1 MSQSARRSSI
11 SAPLSAPPDP
21 PRLDLRGVLA
31 RWGRLGILGVGGPQ
45 AHTALLREMMVEREQ
60 WLSSREFQDAVAAT
74 SLLPGP
80 ASTQLA
86 IFCARAVAGV
96 KGAIVGGLAFIV
108 PGFVLIVLLA
118 ELFLAH
124 GRNDAVRGASAGVAA
139 AVVVV
144 IVVAGIGFARGFA
157 DAQGAL
163 LVRSVLYAVAG
174 AAATVSLGPWVLA
187 VLLGSGIVEVALRLR
202 KPAALVWL
210 GSTAK
215 LGPLVWT
222 AFKVGGLSFGGGLVI
237 IPLMQ
242 HDVVTSHHWLTDR
255 QFADAVAL
263 GQLTPGPV
271 VLTVSVV
278 GYAVAG
284 VAGAA
289 LAAAVAFAPSF
300 AFVLAGAPYFRQLRE
315 RPGPRAFL
323 DGAGPAA
330 VGAIFGAAALLAP
343 QAWKEW
349 WQPLVVLAAVVAA
362 LLGRSSFFVLVLGL
376 ALGLLAAAAGL
387 PLPR

>member
-1 MSQSARRSSI
+1 
-11 SAPLSAPPDP
+11 
-21 PRLDLRGVLA
+21 
-31 RWGRLGILGVGGPQ
+31 
-45 AHTALLREMMVEREQ
+45 MMVEREQ
-60 WLSSREFQDAVAAT
+60 WLTAREFQDAVAAT

-96 KGAIVGGLAFIV
+96 RGAILGGLAFIV

-157 DAQGAL
+157 DVHGAL
-163 LVRSVLYAVAG
+163 LLRGVLYAVAG

-215 LGPLVWT
+215 IPALIWT

-242 HDVVTSHHWLTDR
+242 HDVVHSHHWLTER

-263 GQLTPGPV
+263 GSSRRPRSAHGQRGRLRRLGRRGRSPRRGGRLRALVRVRPRRRATYFPG
-271 VLTVSVV
+271 SCAR
-278 GYAVAG
+278 G
-284 VAGAA
+284 
-289 LAAAVAFAPSF
+289 
-300 AFVLAGAPYFRQLRE
+300 
-315 RPGPRAFL
+315 PGPRAFL

-362 LLGRSSFFVLVLGL
+362 LLGRSSFFVLLLGL
-376 ALGLLAAAAGL
+376 ALGLLAAAAGASAAAL
-387 PLPR
+387 TCDFLALAGSDAAATGR

>member
-1 MSQSARRSSI
+1 
-11 SAPLSAPPDP
+11 
-21 PRLDLRGVLA
+21 
-31 RWGRLGILGVGGPQ
+31 
-45 AHTALLREMMVEREQ
+45 MMVEREH
-60 WLSSREFQDAVAAT
+60 WLSAREFQDAVAAT

-86 IFCARAVAGV
+86 IFCARAVAGI

-108 PGFVLIVLLA
+108 PGFILIVALS
-118 ELFLAH
+118 ELFLEH
-124 GRNDAVRGASAGVAA
+124 GRNDAVRGASAGAAA

-144 IVVAGIGFARGFA
+144 IVLAGIGFARGFVSA
-157 DAQGAL
+157 GGTL
-163 LVRSVLYAVAG
+163 LLRSFAYAVA
-174 AAATVSLGPWVLA
+174 AALATVFLGPWVLA
-187 VLLGSGIVEVALRLR
+187 FLLGAGIVEVALRLR
-202 KPAALVWL
+202 KPAFLVWL
-210 GSTAK
+210 GSTGK
-215 LGPLVWT
+215 LGALVWT

-242 HDVVTSHHWLTDR
+242 HDVVHAHHWLTER

-278 GYAVAG
+278 GYAVSG

-289 LAAAVAFAPSF
+289 LAALVAFAPSF
-300 AFVLAGAPYFRQLRE
+300 AFVLAGAPYFAELRE

-349 WQPLVVLAAVVAA
+349 WQPLVLGACVVAA
-362 LLGRSSFFVLVLGL
+362 LLGRSSFVLLALGL
-376 ALGLLAAAAGL
+376 VLGLLAAAAGL

>member
-1 MSQSARRSSI
+1 
-11 SAPLSAPPDP
+11 
-21 PRLDLRGVLA
+21 
-31 RWGRLGILGVGGPQ
+31 
-45 AHTALLREMMVEREQ
+45 MMVEREQ
-60 WLSSREFQDAVAAT
+60 WLTAREFQDAVAAT

-86 IFCARAVAGV
+86 IYCARAVAGF

-108 PGFVLIVLLA
+108 PGFVLIVVLA

-124 GRNDAVRGASAGVAA
+124 GRNDWVRGASAGAAA

-144 IVVAGIGFARGFA
+144 IVLAGIGFARGFPHHA
-157 DAQGAL
+157 RGPL
-163 LVRSVLYAVAG
+163 LLRSVLYATAG

-187 VLLGSGIVEVALRLR
+187 VLLGSGIVETAWQLRSAT
-202 KPAALVWL
+202 PLVWL
-210 GSTAK
+210 GGTAK
-215 LGPLVWT
+215 LPALVWT

-242 HDVVTSHHWLTDR
+242 HDVVHAHHWLSER

-278 GYAVAG
+278 GYAVSG

-300 AFVLAGAPYFRQLRE
+300 AFVLAGAPYFSQLRE

-330 VGAIFGAAALLAP
+330 VGAIFGAAALIAP

-349 WQPLVVLAAVVAA
+349 WQPLVIVAAVAA
-362 LLGRSSFFVLVLGL
+362 AALGRSSFFVLALGL
-376 ALGLLAAAAGL
+376 VLGLLAAAVGL

>member
-1 MSQSARRSSI
+1 M
-11 SAPLSAPPDP
+11 
-21 PRLDLRGVLA
+21 
-31 RWGRLGILGVGGPQ
+31 RWGRLGVLGVGGPQ
-45 AHTALLREMMVEREQ
+45 AHTALLREMMVEREHR
-60 WLSSREFQDAVAAT
+60 LSAREFQDAVAAT

-96 KGAIVGGLAFIV
+96 NGAIVGGLAFIV
-108 PGFVLIVLLA
+108 PGFVLIVALA
-118 ELFLAH
+118 ALFLEH
-124 GRNDAVRGASAGVAA
+124 GRNHAVRGASAGAA
-139 AVVVV
+139 TAVVVV
-144 IVVAGIGFARGFA
+144 IVLAGVGFARGFVR
-157 DAQGAL
+157 DARGPLLLRSFAYAL
-163 LVRSVLYAVAG
+163 
-174 AAATVSLGPWVLA
+174 AAALATVFLGPWVLA
-187 VLLGSGIVEVALRLR
+187 FLLGAGVVEVALRLR
-202 KPAALVWL
+202 KPAFLLWA
-210 GSTAK
+210 GSSGK
-215 LGPLVWT
+215 LGALVWT

-242 HDVVTSHHWLTDR
+242 HDVVHAHHWLTER

-278 GYAVAG
+278 GYAVSG

-289 LAAAVAFAPSF
+289 LAAVVAFAPSF
-300 AFVLAGAPYFRQLRE
+300 AFVLAGAPYFAELRE
-315 RPGPRAFL
+315 RLGPRAFL

-349 WQPLVVLAAVVAA
+349 WQPLVLVACVGVA
-362 LLGRSSFFVLVLGL
+362 LLGRSSFVVLALGL
-376 ALGLLAAAAGL
+376 VLGLLAAAVDL

>member
-1 MSQSARRSSI
+1 
-11 SAPLSAPPDP
+11 
-21 PRLDLRGVLA
+21 
-31 RWGRLGILGVGGPQ
+31 
-45 AHTALLREMMVEREQ
+45 MMVEREQ

-86 IFCARAVAGV
+86 IFCARTVAGIR
-96 KGAIVGGLAFIV
+96 GALVGGLAFIV
-108 PGFVLIVLLA
+108 PGFVLIVILA

-124 GRNDAVRGASAGVAA
+124 GRNEWVRGASAGAAA

-144 IVVAGIGFARGFA
+144 IVLAGIGFARGFA
-157 DAQGAL
+157 GHARGVQL
-163 LVRSVLYAVAG
+163 LRSVLYAAAG

-187 VLLGSGIVEVALRLR
+187 VLLGSGIVEAAWRLR
-202 KPAALVWL
+202 RATPLVWL

-215 LGPLVWT
+215 IPALVWT

-242 HDVVTSHHWLTDR
+242 HDVVHAHHWLSER

-278 GYAVAG
+278 GYAVSG

-289 LAAAVAFAPSF
+289 LAAVVAFAPSF
-300 AFVLAGAPYFRQLRE
+300 AFVLAGAPYFSQLRE

-349 WQPLVVLAAVVAA
+349 WQPLVIAAAVAAA
-362 LLGRSSFFVLVLGL
+362 LLGRSSFFLLALGL

>member
-1 MSQSARRSSI
+1 
-11 SAPLSAPPDP
+11 
-21 PRLDLRGVLA
+21 
-31 RWGRLGILGVGGPQ
+31 
-45 AHTALLREMMVEREQ
+45 MMVEREQ
-60 WLSSREFQDAVAAT
+60 WLSAREFQDAVAAT

-96 KGAIVGGLAFIV
+96 KGAIVGGLSFIV
-108 PGFVLIVLLA
+108 PGFVLIVVLA

-124 GRNDAVRGASAGVAA
+124 GRNDWVRGASAGAIA

-144 IVVAGIGFARGFA
+144 IVLAGIGFARGFL
-157 DAQGAL
+157 AQAGGRFGL
-163 LVRSVLYAVAG
+163 LLRSVVYAAAG

-187 VLLGSGIVEVALRLR
+187 VLLGSGIVEATLQLRNAR
-202 KPAALVWL
+202 PLVWL

-215 LGPLVWT
+215 IPALVWT

-242 HDVVTSHHWLTDR
+242 HDVVHAHHWLTER

-278 GYAVAG
+278 GYAVSG
-284 VAGAA
+284 VAGAT

-300 AFVLAGAPYFRQLRE
+300 AFVLAGAPYFSQLRE

-349 WQPLVVLAAVVAA
+349 WQPLVIVAA
-362 LLGRSSFFVLVLGL
+362 AAAALRGRSSFFLLALGL
-376 ALGLLAAAAGL
+376 ALGLLAAAVGL

>member
-1 MSQSARRSSI
+1 
-11 SAPLSAPPDP
+11 
-21 PRLDLRGVLA
+21 
-31 RWGRLGILGVGGPQ
+31 
-45 AHTALLREMMVEREQ
+45 MMVERER
-60 WLSSREFQDAVAAT
+60 WLSAREFQDAVAAT

-96 KGAIVGGLAFIV
+96 RGALVGGLAFIV
-108 PGFVLIVLLA
+108 PGFVLIVILA

-124 GRNDAVRGASAGVAA
+124 GQNDWVRGASAGAAA

-144 IVVAGIGFARGFA
+144 IVLAGLGFARGFA
-157 DAQGAL
+157 GHARGAL
-163 LVRSVLYAVAG
+163 LLRSVAYAAAG

-187 VLLGSGIVEVALRLR
+187 VLLGSGFVETAWQLRR
-202 KPAALVWL
+202 AAPLVWL
-210 GSTAK
+210 GATTKMPA
-215 LGPLVWT
+215 LIWT

-242 HDVVTSHHWLTDR
+242 HDVVHAHQWLSER

-278 GYAVAG
+278 GYAVSG

-289 LAAAVAFAPSF
+289 VAAVVAFAPSF
-300 AFVLAGAPYFRQLRE
+300 AFVLAGAPYFAQLRE

-349 WQPLVVLAAVVAA
+349 WQPLVIVAAVVAA
-362 LLGRSSFFVLVLGL
+362 LLGRSSFFLLALGL
-376 ALGLLAAAAGL
+376 ALGLAAAAVGL

>member
-1 MSQSARRSSI
+1 
-11 SAPLSAPPDP
+11 
-21 PRLDLRGVLA
+21 
-31 RWGRLGILGVGGPQ
+31 
-45 AHTALLREMMVEREQ
+45 MMVEREQ
-60 WLSSREFQDAVAAT
+60 WLTAREFQDAVAAT

-108 PGFVLIVLLA
+108 PGFVLIVVLA
-118 ELFLAH
+118 ELFLGH
-124 GRNDAVRGASAGVAA
+124 GRNDAVRGASAGAAA

-144 IVVAGIGFARGFA
+144 IVLAGMGFARGLLS
-157 DAQGAL
+157 DAGGAL
-163 LVRSVLYAVAG
+163 LLRSFVYAL
-174 AAATVSLGPWVLA
+174 AAALATVFLGPWVLA
-187 VLLGSGIVEVALRLR
+187 FLLGSGAVEVALRLR
-202 KPAALVWL
+202 TPAPLLWL

-215 LGPLVWT
+215 LGSLIWT

-242 HDVVTSHHWLTDR
+242 HDVVHANHWLTER

-278 GYAVAG
+278 GYAVSG

-289 LAAAVAFAPSF
+289 LAAVVAFAPSF
-300 AFVLAGAPYFRQLRE
+300 AFVLVGAPYFRQLRE
-315 RPGPRAFL
+315 RKLPRAFL

-343 QAWKEW
+343 QGWKEW
-349 WQPLVVLAAVVAA
+349 WQPLVLAVCAIAAMRGRNSFLVLA
-362 LLGRSSFFVLVLGL
+362 LGL
-376 ALGLLAAAAGL
+376 ALGLMAAGIEL
-387 PLPR
+387 PLPH

>member
-1 MSQSARRSSI
+1 
-11 SAPLSAPPDP
+11 
-21 PRLDLRGVLA
+21 
-31 RWGRLGILGVGGPQ
+31 
-45 AHTALLREMMVEREQ
+45 MMVEREQ
-60 WLSSREFQDAVAAT
+60 WLSAREFQDAVAAT

-96 KGAIVGGLAFIV
+96 RGAIVGGLAFIV

-144 IVVAGIGFARGFA
+144 IVFAGIGFARGFA
-157 DAQGAL
+157 DAHGAL
-163 LVRSVLYAVAG
+163 LLRSVVYALAG

-202 KPAALVWL
+202 RAAPLVWL

-215 LGPLVWT
+215 IGALAWT

-242 HDVVTSHHWLTDR
+242 HDVVHAHHWLTER
-255 QFADAVAL
+255 QFTDAVAL

-300 AFVLAGAPYFRQLRE
+300 AFVLAGAPFFSQLRE
-315 RPGPRAFL
+315 REGPRAFL

-349 WQPLVVLAAVVAA
+349 WQPLVIAAAVLAA
-362 LLGRSSFFVLVLGL
+362 LLGRSSFFVLALGL
-376 ALGLLAAAAGL
+376 TLGLLAAAAGL

>member
-1 MSQSARRSSI
+1 
-11 SAPLSAPPDP
+11 
-21 PRLDLRGVLA
+21 
-31 RWGRLGILGVGGPQ
+31 
-45 AHTALLREMMVEREQ
+45 MMVEREQ
-60 WLSSREFQDAVAAT
+60 WLSAREFQDAVAAT

-108 PGFVLIVLLA
+108 PGFVLIVALA
-118 ELFLAH
+118 ELFLEH
-124 GRNDAVRGASAGVAA
+124 GRNDAVRGASAGAAA

-144 IVVAGIGFARGFA
+144 IVLAGIGFARGFIR
-157 DAQGAL
+157 DARGTLLLRSFVYAL
-163 LVRSVLYAVAG
+163 
-174 AAATVSLGPWVLA
+174 AAALATVFLGPWVLA
-187 VLLGSGIVEVALRLR
+187 FLLGAGVAEVALRLR
-202 KPAALVWL
+202 KPAFLIWL

-215 LGPLVWT
+215 LGSLVWT

-242 HDVVTSHHWLTDR
+242 HDVVHAHHWLSER

-278 GYAVAG
+278 GYAVSG

-289 LAAAVAFAPSF
+289 LAAVVAFAPSF
-300 AFVLAGAPYFRQLRE
+300 AFVLAGAPYFSQLRE
-315 RPGPRAFL
+315 RKLPRAFL

-349 WQPLVVLAAVVAA
+349 WQPLVLVLCAVAA
-362 LLGRSSFFVLVLGL
+362 LLGRSSFLILALGL
-376 ALGLLAAAAGL
+376 VLGLLAAAVGL
-387 PLPR
+387 PLPH

>member
-1 MSQSARRSSI
+1 
-11 SAPLSAPPDP
+11 
-21 PRLDLRGVLA
+21 
-31 RWGRLGILGVGGPQ
+31 
-45 AHTALLREMMVEREQ
+45 MMVERER
-60 WLSSREFQDAVAAT
+60 WLTAREFQDAVAAT

-86 IFCARAVAGV
+86 IFCARAVAGI
-96 KGAIVGGLAFIV
+96 KGAVVGGLAFIV
-108 PGFVLIVLLA
+108 PGFVLIVVLADLLL
-118 ELFLAH
+118 EH
-124 GRNDAVRGASAGVAA
+124 GRNDAVRGASAGAAA

-144 IVVAGIGFARGFA
+144 IVLAGTGFARGFFG
-157 DAQGAL
+157 DAEGWLLLRSFPYAL
-163 LVRSVLYAVAG
+163 AAG
-174 AAATVSLGPWVLA
+174 LATMFLGPWVLA
-187 VLLGSGIVEVALRLR
+187 FLLGSGVVEVALKLR
-202 KPAALVWL
+202 KPAFLVWL

-215 LGPLVWT
+215 LGSLVWT

-242 HDVVTSHHWLTDR
+242 HDVVHAHHWLTQR

-278 GYAVAG
+278 GYAVSG
-284 VAGAA
+284 VFGAA
-289 LAAAVAFAPSF
+289 LAAVVAFAPSF
-300 AFVLAGAPYFRQLRE
+300 AFILAGAPYFHELRE
-315 RPGPRAFL
+315 RKLPRAFL

-330 VGAIFGAAALLAP
+330 IGAIFGAAALLAP

-349 WQPLVVLAAVVAA
+349 WQPLVLVVCAVAA
-362 LLGRSSFFVLVLGL
+362 ILGRSSFVILALGL

-387 PLPR
+387 PLPH

>member
-1 MSQSARRSSI
+1 
-11 SAPLSAPPDP
+11 
-21 PRLDLRGVLA
+21 
-31 RWGRLGILGVGGPQ
+31 
-45 AHTALLREMMVEREQ
+45 MMVEREE
-60 WLSSREFQDAVAAT
+60 WLTAREFQDAVAAT

-96 KGAIVGGLAFIV
+96 RGAIVGGLAFIV

-144 IVVAGIGFARGFA
+144 IVVAGFGFARSYAGIH
-157 DAQGAL
+157 GAL
-163 LVRSVLYAVAG
+163 LLRSVAYALAG

-187 VLLGSGIVEVALRLR
+187 VLLGCGIVEVALRLR
-202 KPAALVWL
+202 RPAAIVWL

-215 LGPLVWT
+215 LGALAWT

-242 HDVVTSHHWLTDR
+242 HDVVHSHHWLTER

-300 AFVLAGAPYFRQLRE
+300 AFVLVGAPYFAQLRE

-349 WQPLVVLAAVVAA
+349 WQPLVIVAAVVAA
-362 LLGRSSFFVLVLGL
+362 LLGRSSFFVLALGIG
-376 ALGLLAAAAGL
+376 LGLLAAAAGL
-387 PLPR
+387 PLPH

>member
-1 MSQSARRSSI
+1 M
-11 SAPLSAPPDP
+11 L
-21 PRLDLRGVLA
+21 V
-31 RWGRLGILGVGGPQ
+31 RWGRLGVLGVGGPQ
-45 AHTALLREMMVEREQ
+45 AHTALLREMMVEREH
-60 WLSSREFQDAVAAT
+60 WLTPREFQDAVAAT

-86 IFCARAVAGV
+86 IFCARVAAGFR
-96 KGAIVGGLAFIV
+96 GALVGGLAFIL
-108 PGFVLIVLLA
+108 PGFVLIVALA
-118 ELFLAH
+118 SLFLEH
-124 GRNDAVRGASAGVAA
+124 GRNDAVRGASAGATA

-144 IVVAGIGFARGFA
+144 IALAGIGFARGFA
-157 DAQGAL
+157 DATGWL
-163 LVRSVLYAVAG
+163 MLRSLAYAVA
-174 AAATVSLGPWVLA
+174 AALTTVFLGPWVLG
-187 VLLGSGIVEVALRLR
+187 VLLGSGIVEAGLRLR
-202 KPAALVWL
+202 SPVVLAWA

-215 LGPLVWT
+215 LPALVWT

-242 HDVVTSHHWLTDR
+242 HDVVHAHHWLSER

-271 VLTVSVV
+271 VLTVAVV
-278 GYAVAG
+278 GYAASG
-284 VAGAA
+284 IAGAA

-300 AFVLAGAPYFRQLRE
+300 AMVLAGAPWFDQLRS

-343 QAWKEW
+343 QAAKEW
-349 WQPLVVLAAVVAA
+349 WQPLVIVVAVAAA
-362 LLGRSSFFVLVLGL
+362 LLGRSSFLILVGGL
-376 ALGLLAAAAGL
+376 VLGLLAAAAGL

>member
-1 MSQSARRSSI
+1 
-11 SAPLSAPPDP
+11 
-21 PRLDLRGVLA
+21 VLA

-45 AHTALLREMMVEREQ
+45 AHTALLREMMVEREH
-60 WLSSREFQDAVAAT
+60 WLSPREFQDAVAAT

-118 ELFLAH
+118 ELFLGH
-124 GRNDAVRGASAGVAA
+124 TTNSAVRGASAGAAA

-144 IVVAGIGFARGFA
+144 IVVAGIGFAKGF
-157 DAQGAL
+157 GGVTGGL
-163 LVRSVLYAVAG
+163 LVRSVLYAAAG
-174 AAATVSLGPWVLA
+174 AAATVTLGPWVLA
-187 VLLGSGIVEVALRLR
+187 VLLGSGIVELALELR
-202 KPAALVWL
+202 RATPLLWL

-215 LGPLVWT
+215 LPALMWT

-242 HDVVTSHHWLTDR
+242 HDVVSSHHWLSDR
-255 QFADAVAL
+255 EFADAVAL
-263 GQLTPGPV
+263 GQFTPGPV
-271 VLTVSVV
+271 VLTVAVV
-278 GYAVAG
+278 GYAVSG

-300 AFVLAGAPYFRQLRE
+300 AFILVGAPYFHQLRE

-323 DGAGPAA
+323 NGAGPAA
-330 VGAIFGAAALLAP
+330 VGAIFGAAGLLAP

-349 WQPLVVLAAVVAA
+349 WQPLVIAAAVLAAM
-362 LLGRSSFFVLVLGL
+362 LGRSSFFILALGL
-376 ALGLLAAAAGL
+376 ALGLLAAAVGL
-387 PLPR
+387 PLPH

>member
-1 MSQSARRSSI
+1 
-11 SAPLSAPPDP
+11 
-21 PRLDLRGVLA
+21 VLA

-60 WLSSREFQDAVAAT
+60 WLSAREFQDAVAAT

-86 IFCARAVAGV
+86 IFCARAVAGI

-108 PGFVLIVLLA
+108 PGFVLIVVLA

-124 GRNDAVRGASAGVAA
+124 GRNEWIRGASAGAAA

-144 IVVAGIGFARGFA
+144 IVMAGIGFARGFA
-157 DAQGAL
+157 AHARGAL
-163 LVRSVLYAVAG
+163 LLRSVLYAAAG

-187 VLLGSGIVEVALRLR
+187 VLLGSGIVETALQLR
-202 KPAALVWL
+202 SATPLVWL

-242 HDVVTSHHWLTDR
+242 HDVVHAHHWLSER

-300 AFVLAGAPYFRQLRE
+300 AFILAGAPYFDQLRE

-349 WQPLVVLAAVVAA
+349 WQPLVIVAAVVAA
-362 LLGRSSFFVLVLGL
+362 LAGRSSFFLLALGL
-376 ALGLLAAAAGL
+376 ALGLLAAAIGL

>member
-1 MSQSARRSSI
+1 
-11 SAPLSAPPDP
+11 
-21 PRLDLRGVLA
+21 
-31 RWGRLGILGVGGPQ
+31 
-45 AHTALLREMMVEREQ
+45 MMVEREQ
-60 WLSSREFQDAVAAT
+60 WLSAREFQDAVAAT

-86 IFCARAVAGV
+86 IFCARAVAGIR
-96 KGAIVGGLAFIV
+96 GAIVGGLAFIV
-108 PGFVLIVLLA
+108 PGFVLIVALA
-118 ELFLAH
+118 ELFLEH
-124 GRNDAVRGASAGVAA
+124 GRNDAVRGASAGAAA

-144 IVVAGIGFARGFA
+144 IVLAGIGFARGFLR
-157 DAQGAL
+157 DAHGAL
-163 LVRSVLYAVAG
+163 LLRSLAYAVA
-174 AAATVSLGPWVLA
+174 AALATVFLGPWVLA
-187 VLLGSGIVEVALRLR
+187 VLLGAGIVEVALRLR
-202 KPAALVWL
+202 RPAFLIWL
-210 GSTAK
+210 GTTGKIGA
-215 LGPLVWT
+215 LVWT

-242 HDVVTSHHWLTDR
+242 HDVVHAHHWLSER

-278 GYAVAG
+278 GYAVSG
-284 VAGAA
+284 VVGAA
-289 LAAAVAFAPSF
+289 LAAVVAFAPSF
-300 AFVLAGAPYFRQLRE
+300 AFVLAGAPYFSQLRE
-315 RPGPRAFL
+315 RPGPKAFL

-330 VGAIFGAAALLAP
+330 VGAIFGAATLLAP

-349 WQPLVVLAAVVAA
+349 WQPLVLITCVVAA
-362 LLGRSSFFVLVLGL
+362 FVGRSSFVILALGL